1 MSDLHDI
8 SWYYQMHRYQGN
20 LLVDQAYVYF
30 ISDRG
35 GNFAIWRQ
43 LRRGGAPEAVTHLD
57 ASYSVQAMAA
67 DFSHGLLYFLA
78 DRLGRETCALYR
90 LHLSS
95 GRLVT
100 LQEGGSV
107 RREMHEFCL
116 SPDRRSLALSAND
129 RDPEAMDVLV
139 CRDVQGPAPTFQRI
153 WSDGGYWSFGRWNV
167 DGSGVVLV
175 EIRSNTCQRLHYLD
189 MRSGVVRPLTPD
201 WDGVAMP
208 VTFVDQGR
216 RLLMVSDVGSEF
228 FNLIPMAIDDS
239 VDGLGR
245 EGTGTTLQD
254 RPSPSLETAI
264 VQAEWNV
271 EAALSAGDGKLL
283 WVLNQDGQSVGYWA
297 DSWRNARDGG
307 GKRLDFPQGTFEAWE
322 LSPEEDHLYA
332 TWNHPRLGRGIWRA
346 SLATGEVEPFVAQN
360 ELETSPAPSWTLDR
374 VRYQAPD
381 GLFISALY
389 YRPAGLG
396 PFPVVVVLHGGPE
409 DQERPRYVGIYQ
421 FLLSRGIG
429 VFAPNFRG
437 STGYGRSFQRRVYRD
452 WGGAELEDIMAGVR
466 WLGSQAE
473 VDSRRL
479 AVMGGS
485 FGGFATL
492 SAISRY
498 PQYWRAAVDMMGPVN
513 LQTFVSAVPPTW
525 RQFMAE
531 WIGDPEK
538 DAEFLWERS
547 PLTHAAH
554 IQCPLL
560 VVQGAHDPRVPASES
575 QQLLAELRPMNL
587 DVEVYWLDDEGH
599 GFNRRE
605 NQLEVW
611 QRVSQFLM
619 SHLLAEA

>member
-1 MSDLHDI
+1 MSGLQDI
-8 SWYYQMHRYQGN
+8 SSYYQMHRYQGN
-20 LLVDQAYVYF
+20 LLVDQSYVYF

-35 GNFAIWRQ
+35 GNFAIWRKS
-43 LRRGGAPEAVTHLD
+43 RRLGAPEAVTHLD
-57 ASYSVQAMAA
+57 ESYSVQAMAA
-67 DFSHGLLYFLA
+67 DFSRGLLYFLA
-78 DRLGRETCALYR
+78 DRAGRETCALYR
-90 LHLSS
+90 LNLTS
-95 GRLVT
+95 GALVT
-100 LQEGGSV
+100 LQESGSV

-139 CRDVQGPAPTFQRI
+139 CREVLGSAPKFQRI
-153 WSDGGYWSFGRWNV
+153 WSDGGYWRFGRWNV

-175 EIRSNTCQRLHYLD
+175 EVLSNTCQRLHYLD
-189 MRSGVVRPLTPD
+189 LHSGVLRALTPN
-201 WDGVAMP
+201 WDAAAMP
-208 VTFVDQGR
+208 IEFVDRGR

-228 FNLIPMAIDDS
+228 LNLSTMAMDDS
-239 VDGLGR
+239 VAGRGR
-245 EGTGTTLQD
+245 ESIALQD
-254 RPSPSLETAI
+254 RPSSSLEAI

-271 EAALSAGDGKLL
+271 EAALSLGDGRLL

-297 DSWRNARDGG
+297 DSWRDARDGQ
-307 GKRLDFPQGTFEAWE
+307 GKRIDFPQGTFEAWE
-322 LSPEEDHLYA
+322 LSPEKDHLYA

-346 SLATGEVEPFVAQN
+346 SLATGQVEPFVAQN
-360 ELETSPAPSWTLDR
+360 EMRTSLAPSWTLNR
-374 VRYQAPD
+374 VRFQAPD

-389 YRPAGLG
+389 YRPNGPG

-466 WLGSQAE
+466 WLGAEPE
-473 VDSRRL
+473 VDSQRL

-485 FGGFATL
+485 FGGFAAL

-513 LQTFVSAVPPTW
+513 LQTFVSVVPPTW

-538 DAEFLWERS
+538 DAEFLRERS

-575 QQLLAELRPMNL
+575 QQLLAELRSRNIA
-587 DVEVYWLDDEGH
+587 VEVYWLDDEGH

-605 NQLEVW
+605 NQLAVW

-619 SHLLAEA
+619 RHLLREV